1 MQRFLILSAVLA
13 AVGVGSIVSLGAQ
26 QSQDS
31 GPSPWSPWRSVAS
44 LANGA
49 RNDGG
54 RNDGRLAAP
63 PLRHDGGNSEAYRSL
78 TNPLPRTEKTVERGA
93 SVYQQN
99 CASCHGA
106 TGEGDGPASRGLNPP
121 PANLAWL
128 SQMPMVEWDPFMY
141 WSVAEG
147 GAPLGTA
154 MPAYKGVLSKNDVWA
169 VIAYIRAQL
178 PQRAG
183 RK

>member
-26 QSQDS
+26 QSQDL
-31 GPSPWSPWRSVAS
+31 GPSPWSPWRSVAPWPM
-44 LANGA
+44 GPGMM
-49 RNDGG
+49 GG
-54 RNDGRLAAP
+54 GMMGGSP
-63 PLRHDGGNSEAYRSL
+63 RHPYVMMGGIPEAYRSL